1 MPSNDFYLHN
11 LSMILK
17 KNHENLINSTKKF
30 NVPKKETSSTSTNIH
45 SSDYYSGYCNNS
57 SPTVSYTS
65 NNNAGYSSMNVTFT
79 SLIG

>member
-1 MPSNDFYLHN
+1 MPSNDFYLRN

-30 NVPKKETSSTSTNIH
+30 NNSKKETSNINTH
-45 SSDYYSGYCNNS
+45 SSDYYSGYCSNS

>member
-1 MPSNDFYLHN
+1 MPPSNNFYLHN

-30 NVPKKETSSTSTNIH
+30 TGSKESKSDIKMH
-45 SSDYYSGYCNNS
+45 SSDYYTGYSSND
-57 SPTVSYTS
+57 SPTVSFTS

-79 SLIG
+79 SLLG

>member
-30 NVPKKETSSTSTNIH
+30 NSSKKETSSTNTH
-45 SSDYYSGYCNNS
+45 SSEYYSGYCNNS

-79 SLIG
+79 SLLG